1 MTPVLF
7 IMKGNNIMATIE
19 EISIKN
25 YRVLRNVTLK
35 GIQPFSVFL
44 GPNGS
49 GKTTF
54 FDVIGFLSDCL
65 TTNVRKALDSRGRF
79 QEVISRNAKTQEIEI
94 IIKYRERAK
103 QPIMTY
109 TLAISQ
115 EKNTPIVSR
124 ETLTWQRKAQPG
136 QPFAFLNFTNGSGE
150 VISGNA
156 PEKNDNRIHYE
167 MDDPSSLALK
177 TIGQLSDNPRVAS
190 LRRFIE
196 SWFLSYFIPD
206 QARQLAIA
214 GAAEHLL
221 REGDNIANVVQYL
234 ADEHPDILQTILQR
248 LAERVPKLERVDSEP
263 TIDGRLAL
271 LFKDKPFSQ
280 PFLARFAS
288 DGTLKLL
295 AYLILLN
302 DPKPPQLLCIEEPE
316 NGLHHKL
323 LEPLS
328 EELSL
333 YSQTSQVF
341 VSTHSPFFVNTIKDA
356 KSLWIFQREDDG
368 YATITRADE
377 IPYAKNFIENEEELG
392 DLWSEGYLKGL
403 PY

>member
-1 MTPVLF
+1 
-7 IMKGNNIMATIE
+7 MARIE
-19 EISIKN
+19 QISVKN
-25 YRVLRNVTLK
+25 YRVLQNVNLK
-35 GIQPFSVFL
+35 EIQPFSVFL

-54 FDVIGFLSDCL
+54 FDVLGFLSDCL
-65 TTNVRKALDSRGRF
+65 TTNVRKALEKRGRF
-79 QEVISRNAKTQEIEI
+79 QEVISREARIQEIEI
-94 IIKYRERAK
+94 SIKYREANK
-103 QPIMTY
+103 DPIITY

-115 EKNTPIVSR
+115 ENNSPIVSR
-124 ETLTWQRKAQPG
+124 ETLYWRRGSHGK
-136 QPFAFLNFTNGSGE
+136 PFAFLDFKNGGGQ
-150 VISGNA
+150 VISGEN
-156 PEKNDNRIHYE
+156 PELTDKRIEYQI
-167 MDDPSSLALK
+167 DDPSSLAIK

-196 SWFLSYFIPD
+196 GWFLSYFIPD
-206 QARQLAIA
+206 QARQLAVA
-214 GAAEHLL
+214 GAMEHLS

-234 ADEHPDILQTILQR
+234 ADEYSEVLETILKR
-248 LAERVPKLERVDSEP
+248 LTKRVPKLEKVDSEQ

-271 LFKDKPFSQ
+271 LFKDQPFSR

-316 NGLHHKL
+316 NGLHHQL

-328 EELSL
+328 EELFA
-333 YSQTSQVF
+333 YSKRSQVF
-341 VSTHSPFFVNTIKDA
+341 VSTHSPFLVNTIKDA
-356 KSLWIFQREDDG
+356 KNLWIFQREDNG
-368 YATITRADE
+368 YTTVTRADQ
-377 IPYAKNFIENEEELG
+377 IPDARHFIESRAGLG
-392 DLWSEGYLKGL
+392 DLWSEGYLRGL

>member
-1 MTPVLF
+1 
-7 IMKGNNIMATIE
+7 MATIE

-25 YRVLRNVTLK
+25 YRVLQNVTLK
-35 GIQPFSVFL
+35 GIQSFSVFL

-65 TTNVRKALDSRGRF
+65 TTNVRKALENRGRF
-79 QEVISRNAKTQEIEI
+79 QEVISRHAKKPEIEI
-94 IIKYRERAK
+94 IIKYREKART
-103 QPIMTY
+103 PLITY
-109 TLAISQ
+109 TLAITQ
-115 EKNTPIVSR
+115 KDNTPIVSR
-124 ETLTWQRKAQPG
+124 ESLKWRRSKRG
-136 QPFAFLNFTNGSGE
+136 QPFAFLNFTQGSGE
-150 VISGNA
+150 VISGEE
-156 PEKNDNRIHYE
+156 PEKTDQRIHYQ
-167 MDDPSSLALK
+167 MDDPTSLAIK
-177 TIGQLSDNPRVAS
+177 TIGQLSNNPRIAS

-206 QARQLAIA
+206 QARQLAVA
-214 GAAEHLL
+214 GAMEHLS

-234 ADEHPDILQTILQR
+234 ADEHSEIVQNILRR
-248 LAERVPKLERVDSEP
+248 LTERIPKLERVDSEQ

-271 LFKDKPFSQ
+271 LFKDEPFTK

-323 LEPLS
+323 LDPLS
-328 EELSL
+328 EELVS
-333 YSQTSQVF
+333 YSTKHPGGQY
-341 VSTHSPFFVNTIKDA
+341 P
-356 KSLWIFQREDDG
+356 
-368 YATITRADE
+368 
-377 IPYAKNFIENEEELG
+377 
-392 DLWSEGYLKGL
+392 
-403 PY
+403 

>member
-1 MTPVLF
+1 
-7 IMKGNNIMATIE
+7 MATIE

-25 YRVLRNVTLK
+25 YRVLQNVTLK
-35 GIQPFSVFL
+35 GLQSGCVFL

-54 FDVIGFLSDCL
+54 FDVISFLSDCL
-65 TTNVRKALDSRGRF
+65 ATNVYKALEKRGQF
-79 QEVISRNAKTQEIEI
+79 KEVISRHAKQQIIEI
-94 IIKYRERAK
+94 AIKYREGAK
-103 QPIMTY
+103 QPMMTY
-109 TLAISQ
+109 TLSITLA
-115 EKNTPIVSR
+115 KNTPVVSR
-124 ETLTWQRKAQPG
+124 ELLQWEQRGKPSTL
-136 QPFAFLNFTNGSGE
+136 LNFTHGRGE
-150 VISGNA
+150 VIRGYA
-156 PEKNDNRIHYE
+156 PPETDQPTHYQ

-196 SWFLSYFIPD
+196 NWFLSYFIPD
-206 QARQLAIA
+206 QARQLALA
-214 GAAEHLL
+214 GTMEHLS
-221 REGDNIANVVQYL
+221 REGDNIANVLQYL
-234 ADEHPDILQTILQR
+234 VTEHPNILQHILQR
-248 LAERVPKLERVDSEP
+248 LSERVPQLERVNSQP
-263 TIDGRLAL
+263 MIDGRLAL
-271 LFKDKPFSQ
+271 LFKDKPFTQ

-328 EELSL
+328 EELML
-333 YSQTSQVF
+333 YSQTAQVF
-341 VSTHSPFFVNTIKDA
+341 VSTHSPFFVNTIKNV
-356 KSLWIFQREDDG
+356 KSLWICQRQKDG
-368 YATITRADE
+368 YATITRADN
-377 IPYAKNFIENEEELG
+377 IPNANYFIEAEGGLG
-392 DLWSEGYLKGL
+392 DLWAEGYLSGL

>member
-1 MTPVLF
+1 
-7 IMKGNNIMATIE
+7 MAIIE

-25 YRVLRNVTLK
+25 YRVLQNVTLK
-35 GIQPFSVFL
+35 GIQSFSIFL

-54 FDVIGFLSDCL
+54 FDVIGFLYDCL
-65 TTNVRKALDSRGRF
+65 TTNVRKALDNRGRF
-79 QEVISRNAKTQEIEI
+79 QEVISRNAKKQEIEI
-94 IIKYRERAK
+94 VIRYREKAK
-103 QPIMTY
+103 KPIITY
-109 TLAISQ
+109 TLAITQ
-115 EKNTPIVSR
+115 EKNTPVVSK
-124 ETLTWQRKAQPG
+124 ETLQWRRGQRGK
-136 QPFAFLNFTNGSGE
+136 PFAFLNFTDGSGE

-156 PEKNDNRIHYE
+156 PEKNDQRISYK

-214 GAAEHLL
+214 GAVEHLS

-234 ADEHPDILQTILQR
+234 ADEHPESVQNILQR
-248 LAERVPKLERVDSEP
+248 LVERVPKLEHVDSEP

-271 LFKDKPFSQ
+271 LFKDEPFTK

-328 EELSL
+328 EELRI
-333 YSQTSQVF
+333 YSQKSQVF
-341 VSTHSPFFVNTIKDA
+341 ASTHSPFFVNTIKDA

-377 IPYAKNFIENEEELG
+377 IPHAKHFIETEEGLG
-392 DLWSEGYLKGL
+392 DLWSEGYLRGL

>member
-1 MTPVLF
+1 ML
-7 IMKGNNIMATIE
+7 TIE

-25 YRVLRNVTLK
+25 YRVLQNVTLK

-44 GPNGS
+44 GANGS

-65 TTNVRKALDSRGRF
+65 STNVRKALDNRGRF

-94 IIKYRERAK
+94 IIKYREWAR

-115 EKNTPIVSR
+115 KQKMSVVSK
-124 ETLTWQRKAQPG
+124 ETLQWQSG
-136 QPFAFLNFTNGSGE
+136 QSGKPCALLNFTDGSGE

-156 PEKNDNRIHYE
+156 PEKNAQRIHYE

-196 SWFLSYFIPD
+196 SWFLSDFIPN

-214 GAAEHLL
+214 GAIEHLS

-234 ADEHPDILQTILQR
+234 ADEHPDRLKTILQR
-248 LAERVPKLERVDSEP
+248 LAKRIPKLERVDSEQ
-263 TIDGRLAL
+263 TLDGRLAL
-271 LFKDKPFSQ
+271 LFKDQAFQK

-328 EELSL
+328 EELSS
-333 YSQTSQVF
+333 YSQQSQVF
-341 VSTHSPFFVNTIKDA
+341 VSTHSPFFVNTIIDA
-356 KSLWIFQREDDG
+356 KSLWILQREDDG

-377 IPYAKNFIENEEELG
+377 IPHAKHFIENEEGLG

-403 PY
+403 P

>member
-1 MTPVLF
+1 
-7 IMKGNNIMATIE
+7 MARIE
-19 EISIKN
+19 QISVKN
-25 YRVLRNVTLK
+25 YRVLQNVNFK
-35 GIQPFSVFL
+35 EIQPSSVFL

-54 FDVIGFLSDCL
+54 FDVLGFLSDCL
-65 TTNVRKALDSRGRF
+65 TTNVRKALEKRGRF
-79 QEVISRNAKTQEIEI
+79 QEVISREAKSQEIEI
-94 IIKYRERAK
+94 SIKYREAHK
-103 QPIMTY
+103 DPIITY

-115 EKNTPIVSR
+115 EDKSPIVSR
-124 ETLTWQRKAQPG
+124 ETLYWRRGSHGK
-136 QPFAFLNFTNGSGE
+136 PFAFLDFKNGGGQ
-150 VISGNA
+150 VISGDN
-156 PEKNDNRIHYE
+156 PELTDKRIEYQI
-167 MDDPSSLALK
+167 DDPSSLAIK

-196 SWFLSYFIPD
+196 GWFLSYFIPD
-206 QARQLAIA
+206 QARQLAVV
-214 GAAEHLL
+214 GAMEHLS

-234 ADEHPDILQTILQR
+234 ADEYPDVLEIILKR
-248 LAERVPKLERVDSEP
+248 LTQRVPKLEKVDSEQ

-271 LFKDKPFSQ
+271 LFKDQPFSK

-316 NGLHHKL
+316 NGLHHQL

-328 EELSL
+328 EELFA
-333 YSQTSQVF
+333 YSKRSQVF

-356 KSLWIFQREDDG
+356 KDLWIFQREDNG
-368 YATITRADE
+368 YTTVTRADR
-377 IPYAKNFIENEEELG
+377 IPDAKHFIESRAGLG
-392 DLWSEGYLKGL
+392 DLWSEGYLRGL

>member
-1 MTPVLF
+1 
-7 IMKGNNIMATIE
+7 MATIE

-25 YRVLRNVTLK
+25 YSVLQNVTLK
-35 GIQPFSVFL
+35 GIQSFSVFL

-65 TTNVRKALDSRGRF
+65 TTNVRQALDNRGRF
-79 QEVISRNAKTQEIEI
+79 QEVISRDAKKPEIEFV
-94 IIKYRERAK
+94 IKYREKAK
-103 QPIMTY
+103 QPIITY
-109 TLAISQ
+109 TLAITQ
-115 EKNTPIVSR
+115 EKNTPVVSK
-124 ETLTWQRKAQPG
+124 ETLQWRRGERGK
-136 QPFAFLNFTNGSGE
+136 PFAFLNFTYGNGE
-150 VISGNA
+150 VISGEA
-156 PEKNDNRIHYE
+156 PEDSDQRIHYQ

-214 GAAEHLL
+214 GAVEHLS
-221 REGDNIANVVQYL
+221 REGDNIANVMQYL
-234 ADEHPDILQTILQR
+234 ADEHPESVQNILQR
-248 LAERVPKLERVDSEP
+248 LVERVPKLEHVNSEP

-271 LFKDKPFSQ
+271 LFKDEPFTK

-328 EELSL
+328 EELRI
-333 YSQTSQVF
+333 YSQKSQVF

-377 IPYAKNFIENEEELG
+377 IPHAKH
-392 DLWSEGYLKGL
+392 
-403 PY
+403 